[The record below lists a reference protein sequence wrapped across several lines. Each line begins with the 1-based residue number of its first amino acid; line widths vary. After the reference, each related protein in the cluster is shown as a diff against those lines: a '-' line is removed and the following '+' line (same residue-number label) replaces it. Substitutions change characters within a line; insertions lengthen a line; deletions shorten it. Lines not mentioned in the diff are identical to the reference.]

1 MEEFMSENNP
11 GAIAP
16 QQDNRS
22 GDQNRDK
29 RQKFDPAR
37 QDGRRNNYNRNRR
50 RRNNGPRQGGYDKKG
65 DNAEVQAEGR
75 NQNQGQNQNQNQNR
89 ERNSDRQNNRDKN
102 NNNKFN
108 KREQNQGS
116 EKRQQFNG
124 ERKPKNKRS
133 RELDAEVAKNVKKV
147 ETIEDIRSDNAR
159 ITKEIYLEI
168 ASLKNINLN

>member
-1 MEEFMSENNP
+1 MSENNP

-22 GDQNRDK
+22 GDQNREK

-65 DNAEVQAEGR
+65 DNAEVQAEGKNP
-75 NQNQGQNQNQNQNR
+75 NQNQ
-89 ERNSDRQNNRDKN
+89 SK
-102 NNNKFN
+102 K
-108 KREQNQGS
+108 QNQGG
-116 EKRQQFNG
+116 EKRNQQFN
-124 ERKPKNKRS
+124 ERKPKNKRP
-133 RELDAEVAKNVKKV
+133 REFGDEVAKNVKKV

>member
-1 MEEFMSENNP
+1 MSENNS
-11 GAIAP
+11 GAFVP

-22 GDQNRDK
+22 GDQNREK
-29 RQKFDPAR
+29 RQRFDPAR
-37 QDGRRNNYNRNRR
+37 QDGRKNNYNRNRR
-50 RRNNGPRQGGYDKKG
+50 RRNNGPRQGGYDNKKG
-65 DNAEVQAEGR
+65 ENSEVQAETKG
-75 NQNQGQNQNQNQNR
+75 QNR
-89 ERNSDRQNNRDKN
+89 ERNFDRQNNRDKN
-102 NNNKFN
+102 NNKQFN
-108 KREQNQGS
+108 KRDNRENREPRENREQNQSS

>member
-1 MEEFMSENNP
+1 MSENNP

-75 NQNQGQNQNQNQNR
+75 NQNQGQNQNQNR

>member
-1 MEEFMSENNP
+1 MSENNS
-11 GAIAP
+11 GAFVP

-22 GDQNRDK
+22 GDQNREK
-29 RQKFDPAR
+29 RQKFDSAK

-65 DNAEVQAEGR
+65 DNAEVQTEGR
-75 NQNQGQNQNQNQNR
+75 NQNQGQNQNQNR

>member
-1 MEEFMSENNP
+1 MSENNP

-22 GDQNRDK
+22 GDQNREK

-75 NQNQGQNQNQNQNR
+75 NQNQGQNQNQNR

>member
-1 MEEFMSENNP
+1 MSENNS
-11 GAIAP
+11 GAFVP

-22 GDQNRDK
+22 GDQNREK
-29 RQKFDPAR
+29 RQKFDPTK

-65 DNAEVQAEGR
+65 DNAEVQAEGK
-75 NQNQGQNQNQNQNR
+75 NPNQNQNR
-89 ERNSDRQNNRDKN
+89 ERNSDRQNNRDR
-102 NNNKFN
+102 KFNN
-108 KREQNQGS
+108 KREQNQGG
-116 EKRQQFNG
+116 EKRNQQFN
-124 ERKPKNKRS
+124 ERKPKNKRP
-133 RELDAEVAKNVKKV
+133 REFGDEVAKNVKKV

>member
-22 GDQNRDK
+22 GDQNREK

-50 RRNNGPRQGGYDKKG
+50 RRNNGPRQGGYDNKKG
-65 DNAEVQAEGR
+65 DIAEVQAEGKS
-75 NQNQGQNQNQNQNR
+75 QNQNQNR
-89 ERNSDRQNNRDKN
+89 ERNSDRQNNRDR
-102 NNNKFN
+102 KFNN

-147 ETIEDIRSDNAR
+147 ETIDDIRSDNAR

>member
-75 NQNQGQNQNQNQNR
+75 NQNQGQNQNQNR